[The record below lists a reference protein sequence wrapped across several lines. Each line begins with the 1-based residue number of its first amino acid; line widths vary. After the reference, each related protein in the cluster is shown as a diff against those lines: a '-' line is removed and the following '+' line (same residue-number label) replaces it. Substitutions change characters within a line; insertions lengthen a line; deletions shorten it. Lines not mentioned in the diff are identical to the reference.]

1 MHFDALKATL
11 ASGLLSFPV
20 TDFDEAGRF
29 DETPYRAR
37 VAWMAGFSPAA
48 LFAAGGTG
56 EFFSLTVE
64 EHRTV
69 TRAAVDATGGKF
81 PIIGSAGGILAN
93 AIEQARAAEKAGA
106 AGLLLFPHYLTETCT
121 DGMLAYAQAICD
133 AVGIGVIVYN
143 RGTFRLDGDA
153 LAQLAERCDNFIGVK
168 DGTGDLE
175 LVIGIRAKL
184 GDRVGY
190 FGGLPTAE
198 FFAAPYKAAGVP
210 TYSSAV
216 FNFIPQTAL
225 TFFRALHQGDEATM
239 QRLMT
244 DFFVPYA
251 AIRNRRKGYAVSI
264 VKAGVRL
271 RGRPAGR
278 VRAPLV
284 DLTPEEERALGEL
297 LDAQQLN

>member
-1 MHFDALKATL
+1 MHFDELKATL

-20 TDFDEAGRF
+20 TDFDDRGGFAEA
-29 DETPYRAR
+29 PYRAR
-37 VAWMAGFSPAA
+37 VAWMGGFSPAA

-56 EFFSLTVE
+56 EFFSLTAN
-64 EHRTV
+64 EHRDV
-69 TRAAVDATGGKF
+69 TRAAVAATEGKF

-93 AIEQARAAEKAGA
+93 AIEQAREVEKAGA
-106 AGLLLFPHYLTETCT
+106 AGLLLFPHYLTEACT
-121 DGMLAYAQAICD
+121 EGMLAYAQAICD
-133 AVGIGVIVYN
+133 AVGIGVIIYN
-143 RGTFRLDGDA
+143 RGTFRLDGEA
-153 LAQLAERCDNFIGVK
+153 LSQLAERCQNFIGVK

-175 LVIGIRAKL
+175 LVIGIRARL

-216 FNFIPQTAL
+216 FNFIPETAL
-225 TFFRALHQGDEATM
+225 SFFRALHQGDEATM
-239 QRLMT
+239 QRLMQ

-271 RGRPAGR
+271 RGRPAGQ
-278 VRAPLV
+278 VRTPLV
-284 DLTPEEERALGEL
+284 DLTREEERALGEL
-297 LDAQQLN
+297 LDANQLN

>member
-1 MHFDALKATL
+1 MDLEELKETL

-20 TDFDEAGRF
+20 TDFDADGAFAE
-29 DETPYRAR
+29 EPYRRR
-37 VAWMAGFSPAA
+37 VDWMSGFGPAA

-56 EFFSLTVE
+56 EFFSLTLP
-64 EHRTV
+64 EHRAV
-69 TRAAVDATGGKF
+69 TAAAVAASRGRL
-81 PIIGSAGGILAN
+81 PIIGSAGGVLAA

-106 AGLLLFPHYLTETCT
+106 AGLLLFPHYLTETCAE
-121 DGMLAYAQAICD
+121 GMLAYARALCE

-143 RGTFRLDGDA
+143 RGTFRLDGDT
-153 LAQLAERCDNFIGVK
+153 LARLAEARPNFIGVK

-175 LVIGIRAKL
+175 LLTGIRTRL
-184 GDRVGY
+184 GGRVGY

-198 FFAAPYKAAGVP
+198 YFAPAYKAAGVP

-225 TFFRALHQGDEATM
+225 TFFRALHQGDEATL
-239 QRLMT
+239 QRLMR
-244 DFFVPYA
+244 DFFVPYVA
-251 AIRNRRKGYAVSI
+251 LRNRRKGYAVSI

-271 RGRPAGR
+271 RGRPAGN

-284 DLTPEEERALGEL
+284 DLTADEERELSEL
-297 LDAQQLN
+297 LDRQQLN